1 MRDPYI
7 IASHSKKVFYSKED
21 YSSSWYVVMR
31 GSTRRYCKEDVQ
43 DYLADI
49 GPLPAIVDM
58 DIDIDDAETSRTD
71 YEGIYVPNVASFFFF
86 YVFLLLMSVYLVS
99 VFCYHIVCLFI

>member
-1 MRDPYI
+1 
-7 IASHSKKVFYSKED
+7 
-21 YSSSWYVVMR
+21 MR

-49 GPLPAIVDM
+49 GSLPAIVDM

-86 YVFLLLMSVYLVS
+86 LRLFAFDVCLFGVCFLLSHSMSVYLMSIFFLHVL
-99 VFCYHIVCLFI
+99 CAKLQGT